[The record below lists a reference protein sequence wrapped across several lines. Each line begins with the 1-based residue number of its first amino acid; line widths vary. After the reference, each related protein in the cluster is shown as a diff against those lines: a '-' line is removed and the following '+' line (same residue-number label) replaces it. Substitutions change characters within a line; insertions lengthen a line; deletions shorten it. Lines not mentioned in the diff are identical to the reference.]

1 MISATSD
8 SQDSTDDRLRPEG
21 YDIPKTVPPN
31 ENQSDDDENDALNNS
46 DQNRSDGGK
55 SLPGLIIVMPERR
68 IAVASQRT

>member
-21 YDIPKTVPPN
+21 YDIPTTAKPN
-31 ENQSDDDENDALNNS
+31 ENQSDDDEKDVSKDA
-46 DQNRSDGGK
+46 DQTDGEI

>member
-21 YDIPKTVPPN
+21 YDIPTAAPSN
-31 ENQSDDDENDALNNS
+31 TNQSDDDENDVSKDA
-46 DQNRSDGGK
+46 DQNRSDGER

>member
-21 YDIPKTVPPN
+21 YDIPTAT
-31 ENQSDDDENDALNNS
+31 QSNTNRADDDENDVSKDA
-46 DQNRSDGGK
+46 DQNWSDGER

-68 IAVASQRT
+68 IAVAPQRT

>member
-21 YDIPKTVPPN
+21 YDIPTADQPN
-31 ENQSDDDENDALNNS
+31 ENQSDDDGNDVS
-46 DQNRSDGGK
+46 KDTDQNRSDGEK